1 MLDKILRG
9 IFSMKM
15 MAVSMVI
22 FAVAI
27 AEATFIESDYG
38 TPASK
43 IAIYNALW
51 FEILLL
57 HLSITLIVNMV
68 KYKMY
73 QREKWATFAFHLS
86 FLLIIVGAALTR
98 YVGFEGQMRIAE
110 GETTNVLYSA
120 TPYLTLK
127 SNDLVN
133 QYTHQEKRWL
143 SEGVE
148 NPFSF
153 DFQLP
158 NQDKINVEY
167 VSYKEGMVDSLVEDS
182 ENGRNALE
190 LVIRGKNHY
199 LFEGGQDLIGGVNFA
214 FENEN
219 PSMPGVKIT
228 DEGGM
233 LYIESISPFKR
244 VDMMSLSKEDRMS
257 NNIDPSAV
265 TEIPADTLVPFFPN
279 QLYMIGTES
288 LVFRQYK
295 RNVVMRKMKSPDKD
309 GGFNYLT
316 IKLSNDKESKLVE
329 IEGSPTHILQEHY
342 VQFAGLNFEIGY
354 GAKPI
359 LLPFSVKCREFQLHK
374 YPGSS
379 MASSFASE
387 VTVIDSTRGVV
398 HDQRIFMN
406 NVMDYHGYRF
416 FQSSYFPDESGTVLS
431 VNYDWWGTTV
441 TYIAYLIMTI
451 GMVMSMFNRVGRMKE
466 LNNLIKKSRTNRSK
480 MIKTITLLIGVG
492 LGGLTYAQTNEH
504 PHTNEHP
511 QTEAHVHDHDHDHN
525 HDHDHDHDHD
535 HAEAH
540 DHSAHSTP
548 HPTPRKIEVNYLS
561 VEDAAKIDDLLV
573 QDYDGRIIPFHT
585 MADKLMR
592 KIHHSDKFGEYNAVQ
607 TIMAMHLYGPDGW
620 NDIDFAF
627 VSVKIRDEIGTGKYV
642 SVNDMEDEFGVFKW
656 MKEYEV
662 AHGKADG
669 QKNEFD
675 KQLIKLGE
683 RYRLLK
689 EIFQFQH
696 LRIIP
701 IPGDDN
707 GTWVWPFSR
716 DLKDKDQKANALATN
731 LLRTLFSISQGE
743 ATFSDAQQFLAPL
756 KEHQWEEL
764 RKYEAENPHLDKL
777 TQRHVDVEIAYNK
790 FKIFDKI
797 QSFYFLFG
805 FLLLILF
812 FFRTLVTPTLKS
824 EAIIKRI
831 TFILVGGVVVVF
843 LGHGAGLGMRWY
855 ISGHAPW
862 SDGYEAVI
870 FIAWSTILAGLF
882 FVKKNPAVIAATT
895 LLSAMM
901 LFVTELNLLD
911 PEITPLQPVL
921 KSYWLMIHVAIITS
935 SYGFL
940 GISGILGLVNMILYL
955 LKNKKNKKRLQMN
968 IVELTAVSE
977 MVLIIGLFMLTIGT
991 FLGGVWANESWGR
1004 YWGWDPKET
1013 WALVSMLV
1021 YAIIIHLRFI
1031 PALSSRFLFNVLSLW
1046 GYSAILFT
1054 FFGVNFVL
1062 VGLHSYAQGEGV
1074 AETPTSVIIA
1084 VILFASFTLLV
1095 TYKYLMDTYVIPK
1108 RIKNGNV

>member
-1 MLDKILRG
+1 MLDKIIRG

-15 MAVSMVI
+15 MTVSMVI

-27 AEATFIESDYG
+27 ARATFIESDFG

-43 IAIYNALW
+43 IAIYNAVW

-57 HLSITLIVNMV
+57 HLSVTLIVNIV

-73 QREKWATFAFHLS
+73 KKEKWATFAFHFS

-98 YVGFEGQMRIAE
+98 YVGFEGQMRIEE
-110 GETTNVLYSA
+110 GETTNVIYSSI
-120 TPYLTLK
+120 PYLTLK

-143 SEGVE
+143 SEGIE
-148 NPFSF
+148 NPFEF

-158 NQDKINVEY
+158 NQKEINVEY
-167 VSYKEGMVDSLVEDS
+167 ISYKEGMVDSLVEDK
-182 ENGRNALE
+182 ENGRNAIE
-190 LVIRGKNHY
+190 MVIRGQNQY
-199 LFEGGQDLIGGVNFA
+199 IFQGDQSVIGGVNFS
-214 FENEN
+214 FENES
-219 PSMPGVKIT
+219 PSMAGVKINE
-228 DEGGM
+228 EGGM
-233 LYIESISPFKR
+233 LYIESVSPFKR
-244 VDMMSLSKEDRMS
+244 VDMTSLTKEDRMT
-257 NNIDPSAV
+257 NNIDPSAI
-265 TEIPADTLVPFFPN
+265 TEVPADTLVPFYPN

-288 LVFRQYK
+288 LVYRDYK
-295 RNVVMRKMKSPDKD
+295 KNVSMQKMKSPDKD
-309 GGFNYLT
+309 GGFDFLKM
-316 IKLSNDKESKLVE
+316 KLSTDTESKIVE
-329 IEGSPTHILQEHY
+329 IQGSSSSILQEEY
-342 VQFAGLNFEIGY
+342 IQFAGLNFEIGY

-359 LLPFSVKCREFQLHK
+359 EIPFSIKCREFNLDK

-387 VTVIDSTRGVV
+387 VTVIDSVRGVT

-441 TYIAYLIMTI
+441 TYIAYLIMSI
-451 GMVMSMFNRVGRMKE
+451 GMIMSLFNRSGRMKE

-480 MIKTITLLIGVG
+480 TLKTLTLLIGVG
-492 LGGLTYAQTNEH
+492 LGGVTYAHGDDT
-504 PHTNEHP
+504 T
-511 QTEAHVHDHDHDHN
+511 HVHDTAHTHESVNDES
-525 HDHDHDHDHD
+525 HD
-535 HAEAH
+535 HAE
-540 DHSAHSTP
+540 DHKHSSSDEAQFEP
-548 HPTPRKIEVNYLS
+548 KKIEVKYLS
-561 VEDAAKIDDLLV
+561 IEDAANIDDLLV

-585 MADKLMR
+585 LADKLLR
-592 KIHHSDKFGEYNAVQ
+592 KIHHSDKFGKQNAVQ
-607 TIMAMHLYGPDGW
+607 TLLAMHLYGPSGW
-620 NDIDFAF
+620 KDVEIAF
-627 VSVKIRDEIGTGKYV
+627 VSNKIRKELGTGKYV
-642 SVNDMEDEFGVFKW
+642 SIEDMEDEQGMFKW
-656 MKEYEV
+656 MDEYEV
-662 AHGKADG
+662 AHGKSDG

-675 KQLIKLGE
+675 KKLIKLGE
-683 RYRLLK
+683 RYRILK

-696 LRIIP
+696 LRIVP

-707 GTWVWPFSR
+707 GTWVWPFAKELR
-716 DLKDKDQKANALATN
+716 DKDQKANALATN
-731 LLRTLFSISQGE
+731 LLRTMFSVSQGE
-743 ATFSDAQQFLAPL
+743 ANFSDVQQFLAPL
-756 KEHQWEEL
+756 KEYQWEEL
-764 RKYEAENPHLDKL
+764 KKYEADNPHLNTL
-777 TQRHVDVEIAYNK
+777 TQRHIDVEIAYNK
-790 FKIFDKI
+790 FKVFDKI

-805 FLLLILF
+805 FLLLLLF
-812 FFRTLVTPTLKS
+812 FYRTLATPSLKS
-824 EAIIKRI
+824 ESIIKKI
-831 TFILVGGVVVVF
+831 SYVF
-843 LGHGAGLGMRWY
+843 LAGVIIVFIGHGAGLGMRWY

-862 SDGYEAVI
+862 SNGYEAVI

-895 LLSAMM
+895 LLAAMM

-940 GISGILGLVNMILYL
+940 GISGILGLVNMVLYL
-955 LKNKKNKKRLQMN
+955 LKNKNNKKRLQMN
-968 IVELTAVSE
+968 IVELTSVSE

-1004 YWGWDPKET
+1004 YWGWDPKEV
-1013 WALVSMLV
+1013 WALVSVLV

-1031 PALSSRFLFNVLSLW
+1031 PALSSKFLFNVVSLW

-1062 VGLHSYAQGEGV
+1062 VGLHSYAQGDGV

-1084 VILFASFTLLV
+1084 VSAFALFTILTTV
-1095 TYKYLMDTYVIPK
+1095 KYLLDSKGKSKKIEK
-1108 RIKNGNV
+1108 

>member
-441 TYIAYLIMTI
+441 TYIAYLIMSI

-466 LNNLIKKSRTNRSK
+466 LNNLISKSRKNRTK
-480 MIKTITLLIGVG
+480 MLKTITLLIGVG
-492 LGGLTYAQTNEH
+492 LGGFTYAQEH
-504 PHTNEHP
+504 PNGNEHP
-511 QTEAHVHDHDHDHN
+511 QTEA

-535 HAEAH
+535 HQGH
-540 DHSAHSTP
+540 DHEGHDHATDHSKHAAT
-548 HPTPRKIEVNYLS
+548 HPAPRKIEVNYLS
-561 VEDAAKIDDLLV
+561 VEDAAKLDDLLV

-592 KIHHSDKFGEYNAVQ
+592 KIHHGDKFGDYTAVQ
-607 TIMAMHLYGPDGW
+607 AILAMHLYGPDGW
-620 NDIDFAF
+620 KDVPFAF
-627 VSVKIRDEIGTGKYV
+627 VSNKIRDELGTEKYV
-642 SVNDMEDEFGVFKW
+642 SVVDMEDEFGVFKW
-656 MKEYEV
+656 MDEYEV
-662 AHGKADG
+662 AHGRSDG

-696 LRIIP
+696 LRIVP
-701 IPGDDN
+701 IPEDDN
-707 GTWVWPFSR
+707 GTWVWPFAQELR
-716 DLKDKDQKANALATN
+716 DKDQKANALATN
-731 LLRTLFSISQGE
+731 LLRTLFSVSQGE
-743 ATFSDAQQFLAPL
+743 AQFSDAQQYLAPL

-764 RKYEAENPHLDKL
+764 RKYEADNPHLDKL

-790 FKIFDKI
+790 FKVFDKI
-797 QSFYFLFG
+797 QTFYFLFG
-805 FLLLILF
+805 MSLLLLF
-812 FFRTLVTPTLKS
+812 FFRTLKTPTLKS
-824 EAIIKRI
+824 ESVIKKI
-831 TFILVGGVVVVF
+831 TYVLVAGVVIVF
-843 LGHGAGLGMRWY
+843 VGHGTGLGMRWY

-870 FIAWSTILAGLF
+870 FIAWATIMAGLF

-895 LLSAMM
+895 LLSALM

-911 PEITPLQPVL
+911 PEITPLEPVL
-921 KSYWLMIHVAIITS
+921 KSYWLMIHVAVITA

-968 IVELTAVSE
+968 IVELTSVSE

-1031 PALSSRFLFNVLSLW
+1031 PALSSRYLFNVLSLW

-1074 AETPTSVIIA
+1074 AETPTSVIVA
-1084 VILFASFTLLV
+1084 TVLFATFTLITTL
-1095 TYKYLMDTYVIPK
+1095 KYLKDSRGAK
-1108 RIKNGNV
+1108 K

>member
-1 MLDKILRG
+1 MLDKIIRG

-27 AEATFIESDYG
+27 AEATFIESNYG

-43 IAIYNALW
+43 IAIYNAVW

-73 QREKWATFAFHLS
+73 QREKWATFAFHFS

-110 GETTNVLYSA
+110 GETTNIIYSSI
-120 TPYLTLK
+120 PYFTLK
-127 SNDLVN
+127 SNDMVN

-143 SEGVE
+143 SEGWE
-148 NPFSF
+148 NPFKFKF
-153 DFQLP
+153 DLP
-158 NQDKINVEY
+158 DQKRVNVEY
-167 VSYKEGMVDSLVEDS
+167 VSYKEGMVDSLITDS
-182 ENGRNALE
+182 ESGQNAIE
-190 LVIRGKNHY
+190 FVIRGRKQYVFQGH
-199 LFEGGQDLIGGVNFA
+199 QSMIGGVNFS

-219 PSMPGVKIT
+219 PSMPGVKIIE
-228 DEGGM
+228 DGGM
-233 LYIESISPFKR
+233 LFIETVNPYKR
-244 VDMMSLSKEDRMS
+244 VDMSTLSKEDRMS
-257 NNIDPSAV
+257 NSIDPSAV
-265 TEIPADTLVPFFPN
+265 TEIPADTLVPFYPN
-279 QLYMIGTES
+279 QLYMIGEES
-288 LVFRQYK
+288 LVFTDFK
-295 RNVVMRKMKSPDKD
+295 KNVVMRKIKSPEKD
-309 GGFNYLT
+309 GGSDYLT
-316 IKLSNDKESKLVE
+316 IKLSTDTDSKIVE
-329 IEGSPTHILQEHY
+329 IEGSPNHILQEQY
-342 VQFAGLNFEIGY
+342 LQFAGLNFEIGY

-359 LLPFSVKCREFQLHK
+359 EIPFSVKCREFKLHK

-387 VTVIDSTRGVV
+387 VSVIDTARGVT

-431 VNYDWWGTTV
+431 VNYDWWGTSV
-441 TYIAYLIMTI
+441 TYIAYLIMTL
-451 GMVMSMFNRVGRMKE
+451 GMVMSLFNRVGRMKE
-466 LNNLIKKSRTNRSK
+466 LNTLISKSRNNRSK
-480 MIKTITLLIGVG
+480 MLKTFALLIGVG
-492 LGGLTYAQTNEH
+492 LGGVTYAHGDDTT
-504 PHTNEHP
+504 HT
-511 QTEAHVHDHDHDHN
+511 HDVEHN
-525 HDHDHDHDHD
+525 HAQDHASDHD
-535 HAEAH
+535 HAADHNHADDH
-540 DHSAHSTP
+540 DHSAHEKTHFEP
-548 HPTPRKIEVNYLS
+548 QKIEVNYLS
-561 VEDAAKIDDLLV
+561 VEDAAKLDDLLV

-585 MADKLMR
+585 LADKLLR
-592 KIHHSDKFGEYNAVQ
+592 KIHYSDKFGEYNAVQ
-607 TIMAMHLYGPDGW
+607 TLLAMHLYGPSGW
-620 NDIDFAF
+620 KDIKIAF
-627 VSVKIRDEIGTGKYV
+627 VSSKIRGELGTGKYV
-642 SVNDMEDEFGVFKW
+642 SVEDMEDEHGIFKW
-656 MKEYEV
+656 MSEYEV
-662 AHGKADG
+662 AHGKSDG

-683 RYRLLK
+683 RYRILK

-696 LRIIP
+696 LRIVP
-701 IPGDDN
+701 IPEDDN
-707 GTWVWPFSR
+707 GTWVWPFAKELR
-716 DLKDKDQKANALATN
+716 DKDQKANALATN
-731 LLRTLFSISQGE
+731 VLRTLFSVSQGE
-743 ATFSDAQQFLAPL
+743 AKFSDAQQFLAPL
-756 KEHQWEEL
+756 KEYQWEEL
-764 RKYEAENPHLDKL
+764 SKYEAENPHLNKL
-777 TQRHVDVEIAYNK
+777 TQNHVNVEIAYNK
-790 FKIFDKI
+790 FKVFDKI

-805 FLLLILF
+805 FLMLILF

-824 EAIIKRI
+824 ETIIKKI
-831 TFILVGGVVVVF
+831 NYVFLAGVIIVF

-862 SDGYEAVI
+862 SNGYEAVI

-895 LLSAMM
+895 LLAAMM

-940 GISGILGLVNMILYL
+940 GISGILGLVNMILFL
-955 LKNKKNKKRLQMN
+955 LKNKKNKKRIQMN
-968 IVELTAVSE
+968 IVELTSVSE
-977 MVLIIGLFMLTIGT
+977 MVMIIGLFMLTIGT

-1021 YAIIIHLRFI
+1021 YAVIIHLRFI

-1074 AETPTSVIIA
+1074 SETPMSVIISA
-1084 VILFASFTLLV
+1084 SLFAGFTLLV
-1095 TYKYLMDTYVIPK
+1095 TYKYLMDTYIIPK
-1108 RIKNGNV
+1108 RKTNGDV

>member
-27 AEATFIESDYG
+27 AVATFVESDYG

-43 IAIYNALW
+43 IAIYNAVW

-57 HLSITLIVNMV
+57 HLSITLVVNIV

-73 QREKWATFAFHLS
+73 QKGKLATFAFHLS

-110 GETTNVLYSA
+110 GETTNVIYSSI
-120 TPYLTLK
+120 PYLTLK

-133 QYTHQEKRWL
+133 QYTHEEMRWL

-158 NQDKINVEY
+158 NQPEVKVEY

-182 ENGRNALE
+182 ENGRNAIE
-190 LVIRGKNHY
+190 LVIRGKSTY
-199 LFEGGQDLIGGVNFA
+199 LFQGDQAVFGGVNYA
-214 FENEN
+214 FENDN
-219 PSMPGVKIT
+219 QAHPGVSIHE
-228 DEGGM
+228 DGGF
-233 LYIESISPFKR
+233 LYIQAIEPYKR
-244 VDMMSLSKEDRMS
+244 IDMSVLSKEDRMS
-257 NNIDPSAV
+257 NNIDPSAI
-265 TEIPADTLVPFFPN
+265 TEIPADTLMPFYPN

-288 LVFRQYK
+288 LVFRDYK
-295 RNVVMRKMKSPDKD
+295 KKVSIKKMKSPEKD
-309 GGFNYLT
+309 GGLDYLT
-316 IKLSNDKESKLVE
+316 MKLSTESESKIVE
-329 IEGSPTHILQEHY
+329 VQGSSNHILDEEY

-359 LLPFSVKCREFQLHK
+359 EIPFYLKCRDFQLHK

-387 VTVIDSTRGVV
+387 VSVIDSARGVN
-398 HDQRIFMN
+398 HEQRIFMN

-441 TYIAYLIMTI
+441 TYIAYLIMSI
-451 GMVMSMFNRVGRMKE
+451 GMIMSLFNYKGRMKE
-466 LNNLIKKSRTNRSK
+466 LNNLIKKSRNNRSK
-480 MIKTITLLIGVG
+480 MLKTIVLLIGVG
-492 LGGLTYAQTNEH
+492 LGGFSYAHGDDST
-504 PHTNEHP
+504 HT
-511 QTEAHVHDHDHDHN
+511 HDHETEHN
-525 HDHDHDHDHD
+525 HDHGDH
-535 HAEAH
+535 EGH
-540 DHSAHSTP
+540 DHSHDHSGHNHEGHNHDHST
-548 HPTPRKIEVNYLS
+548 HGSTSFESEKIEINYLS
-561 VEDAAKIDDLLV
+561 VEDAEKLDDLLV

-585 MADKLMR
+585 MADKLLR
-592 KIHHSDKFGEYNAVQ
+592 KVHQSDKFNEKTAVQ
-607 TIMAMHLYGPDGW
+607 TLLAMHLYGPDAW
-620 NDIDFAF
+620 NN
-627 VSVKIRDEIGTGKYV
+627 VKIAYVSNKIRGELGSGKYI
-642 SVNDMEDEFGVFKW
+642 SITDMEDEFGVFKW
-656 MKEYEV
+656 MDEYEI
-662 AHGKADG
+662 AHGKSDG

-675 KQLIKLGE
+675 KKLIKLGE
-683 RYRLLK
+683 RYRILK
-689 EIFQFQH
+689 EIFQFKH
-696 LRIIP
+696 LRIVP

-707 GTWVWPFSR
+707 GKWIWPFAMELR
-716 DLKDKDQKANALATN
+716 EKDQKANTLAMNLLTN
-731 LLRTLFSISQGE
+731 LYAISQGE
-743 ATFSDAQQFLAPL
+743 AAFSDAQQYLVPL
-756 KEHQWEEL
+756 KEYQWEEL
-764 RKYEAENPHLDKL
+764 RKYEANNPHLNPL
-777 TQRHVDVEIAYNK
+777 TQNHVDVEIAYNK
-790 FKIFDKI
+790 FKVFDKI

-805 FLLLILF
+805 FLMLILF
-812 FFRTLVTPTLKS
+812 FFRTLVTPTLRS
-824 EAIIKRI
+824 ESIIKKI
-831 TFILVGGVVVVF
+831 NYVFLAGVVLVF
-843 LGHGAGLGMRWY
+843 IGHGAGLAMRWY

-862 SDGYEAVI
+862 SNGYEAVI

-895 LLSAMM
+895 LLAAMM

-955 LKNKKNKKRLQMN
+955 LKTKNNKKRLQMN
-968 IVELTAVSE
+968 IVELTSVSE

-1054 FFGVNFVL
+1054 FFGVNFIL
-1062 VGLHSYAQGEGV
+1062 VGLHSYAQGDGV
-1074 AETPTSVIIA
+1074 AEWPTSVFVALGI
-1084 VILFASFTLLV
+1084 FGTFTLV
-1095 TYKYLMDTYVIPK
+1095 TTVKYLMDSSNK
-1108 RIKNGNV
+1108 SKK